1 MTGIS
6 YRRPEVRELADACA
20 ERAGRHGLSLHL
32 TDDLQNWAGV
42 VGAAMG
48 ADGVNPTFDPA
59 RSRIAPGSAFHLSAL
74 DESGDVAACGAGRLF
89 VTRDFAAL
97 IESLA
102 LWFDPVPPDMAAGI
116 ELATPV
122 PALSGRIAHVGGL
135 WVHPRFRGSGLSL
148 TMARL
153 VRATALD
160 LFDADWDTWVAFQ
173 DVAFRS
179 TYGTATTVLCVDGFF
194 PPRGRAERVFLSYA
208 TGDQVMD
215 VVRDTVG
222 YTAAV

>member
-1 MTGIS
+1 MRGIFF
-6 YRRPEVRELADACA
+6 RRPEVRELAAASADW
-20 ERAGRHGLSLHL
+20 AGRRGLRLQVTGDLH
-32 TDDLQNWAGV
+32 DWAAA

-74 DESGDVAACGAGRLF
+74 DEKGDVVACGAGRLF

-97 IESLA
+97 VESLA
-102 LWFDPVPPDMAAGI
+102 LWFDPVPPEMAAGI

-135 WVHPRFRGSGLSL
+135 WLHPRVRGSGLSL

-153 VRATALD
+153 IRATALD
-160 LFDADWDTWVAFQ
+160 LFDADWDTWVAFE

-179 TYGTATTVLCVDGFF
+179 TYGTATTILCVDGHF

-208 TGDQVMD
+208 TRAQILD

-222 YTAAV
+222 YTAV